1 MTLPRIRLR
10 ISAGGSVIRN
20 RKTIM
25 RNTVEKF
32 TGVGSGWQVCLLGGN
47 ANNSLNAGAFYLNAN
62 NDSANSNTNIGRRL
76 CLLLKKSLSVLTCF
90 RASWQNTKQ
99 CPIGVGRAT
108 EGSGVK

>member
-1 MTLPRIRLR
+1 
-10 ISAGGSVIRN
+10 
-20 RKTIM
+20 M
-25 RNTVEKF
+25 RNTFEKLM
-32 TGVGSGWQVCLLGGN
+32 GVGSGWQVCLLGGN

-76 CLLLKKSLSVLTCF
+76 CLLLLKKSLSVMTFF

-108 EGSGVK
+108 EDSGVK